1 MINWIGKRRNAYG
14 IVLLVISLSL
24 AGSWLLAG
32 RLPEKKGPQAV
43 RGVLDLAGWD
53 FVADGNVA
61 LDGQWEFYW
70 RQLLTPA
77 DFAGN
82 GAAEKPRLTGYIKV
96 PSLWAGKLADET
108 LQTAGYGTYR
118 LVVKLKPTT
127 DTLGIK
133 TQYIR
138 QSHKLFIDGL
148 LRGQSGSP
156 AAAEAAYTAGNTPY
170 TTFFTVQGDQAE
182 LLLQV
187 ANYTYR
193 PNSGIATSI
202 YLGRQNDI
210 IGLENRLSRTE
221 LIVFAGL
228 FFIGLYH
235 ICTFFYRPNNRSLGY
250 FGMYCLILALAQF
263 TQGQRL
269 LAQFFP
275 TISFETIYKIKSLA
289 GFGHVVAIAL
299 FLKEAGRELLPP
311 KLLTFI
317 ISIFGSYLLLIL
329 VSPLKLYSFLE
340 IPFVVLESVVYI
352 GIVFLLC
359 RSLHQKRYGNLGR
372 LGLQILICAFGC
384 ITGTIVEI
392 FLYQNDFLP
401 ARMIGDFGSLSFVI
415 LISLILVIRF
425 SDAYD
430 TIEAM
435 SQRLLNLDKV
445 KDEFLLNT
453 SHELKTPVQG
463 ILNIAEAALESSD
476 NPVNSHQAEH
486 WRQIVSISRRLTNLI
501 NDILDFSRLKNREVR
516 LQLAPVDIRP
526 VIGAVLDVAGYLLPP
541 GKVRL
546 AQELPDT
553 LPTIVADED
562 RLRQVLFNL
571 IGNAVKFTREGE
583 IRVKAENQ
591 GSCLRIAV
599 EDTGCGIPAG
609 LRERIFDAFEQAEH
623 RRGGT
628 GIGLTISRQLIELMG
643 GKLWLDWS
651 ESGVG
656 SRFVFELAVSQAATE
671 PADTAAG
678 RQTDKQIQLLESVLP
693 LQTLKNGEF
702 TILVVD
708 DEPSNLQVVLRV
720 FAKDDYNILTAVTAA
735 EALAQL
741 GAANSPDLVLLDVML
756 PDMSG
761 YELCR
766 QIRNRHSMLELPI
779 IILTACNSQED
790 IAAAFAAGA
799 NDFVAKPFAS
809 QEIRSRVR
817 TLLSLQKAVKDVV
830 RAEMAFL
837 QSQIK
842 PHFLYNAL
850 NTIVAFCYTDGEKAG
865 MLLSEFSNYLRKSFE
880 IRGTSVYT
888 SLENELELVH
898 SYVELEKARFG
909 DRLEVE
915 YAIDPDV
922 LQGRIL
928 PLTIQPLV
936 ENAIQHGIMRQ
947 GGKGRVRIAVE
958 KEKDNAVI
966 TVADSGVGIPADRLS
981 SLLADADGA
990 NDGIG
995 LRNIN
1000 RRLLSFYGQKL
1011 TLASEVGKGTTV
1023 TFRIP
1028 VTAEPA
1034 G

>member
-1 MINWIGKRRNAYG
+1 MINWIGKRKNAYG

-43 RGVLDLAGWD
+43 QGVLDLAGWD
-53 FVADGNVA
+53 FAADGSVA

-82 GAAEKPRLTGYIKV
+82 GAADRPRLTGYIKV
-96 PSLWAGKLADET
+96 PSLWAGKLADEI
-108 LQTAGYGTYR
+108 LQTEGYGTYR

-138 QSHKLFIDGL
+138 QSHKLFVDGL

-156 AAAEAAYTAGNTPY
+156 AADEAAYTSGNTPY
-170 TTFFTVQGDQAE
+170 TTFFTVQGNQAE

-193 PNSGIATSI
+193 SNSGIATSL
-202 YLGRQNDI
+202 YLGRQSDI

-228 FFIGLYH
+228 FFIGFYH
-235 ICTFFYRPNNRSLGY
+235 ICTFLYRPNNRSLGY
-250 FGMYCLILALAQF
+250 FGIYCLILALAQF

-275 TISFETIYKIKSLA
+275 AISFETVYKIKSLA

-299 FLKEAGRELLPP
+299 FLQEAGRELLPP

-317 ISIFGSYLLLIL
+317 ISIFSSYLLLIL
-329 VSPLKLYSFLE
+329 VTPLKLYSFLE

-359 RSLHQKRYGNLGR
+359 RSLYKKKYGNLGR

-401 ARMIGDFGSLSFVI
+401 ARVIGDFGSLSFVI
-415 LISLILVIRF
+415 LISLMLVIRF

-463 ILNIAEAALESSD
+463 ILNIAEAALE
-476 NPVNSHQAEH
+476 NSHQVEH
-486 WRQIVSISRRLTNLI
+486 WQQIVSISRRLTNLI

-516 LQLAPVDIRP
+516 LQLSPVDIRP

-546 AQELPDT
+546 AQELPDV
-553 LPTIVADED
+553 LPAIVADED

-583 IRVKAENQ
+583 IRVKAERQ
-591 GSCLRIAV
+591 GRCLRIAV
-599 EDTGCGIPAG
+599 EDTGCGIPAK
-609 LRERIFDAFEQAEH
+609 LREKIFDAFEQAEH

-643 GKLWLDWS
+643 GALWLDWS
-651 ESGVG
+651 EPGVG
-656 SRFVFELAVSQAATE
+656 SRFVFELAISPTAIE
-671 PADTAAG
+671 SADTAAG
-678 RQTDKQIQLLESVLP
+678 RQTARQPSESVLP
-693 LQTLKNGEF
+693 LQMLKNGEF
-702 TILVVD
+702 TILAVD
-708 DEPSNLQVVLRV
+708 DEPANLQVVLRV

-756 PDMSG
+756 PDISG

-915 YAIDPDV
+915 YSIDPDV
-922 LQGRIL
+922 LQGPIL

-947 GGKGRVRIAVE
+947 GGKGRVRITVE

-966 TVADSGVGIPADRLS
+966 MVADSGAGIPADQLGG
-981 SLLADADGA
+981 LLADAEGV
-990 NDGIG
+990 NSGIG

-1000 RRLLSFYGQKL
+1000 RRLLSFYGQRL
-1011 TLASEVGKGTTV
+1011 TLISEVGKGTTV

-1028 VTAEPA
+1028 VPVEPVN
-1034 G
+1034 